1 MPTNGVFQN
10 TGQVTAAKLAKVF
23 GRKVENYSMGGF
35 GADSQKGALSAMGV
49 IKCDFGYSTAPE
61 AQGMQRGEM
70 ADVKSMVLKCMPQ
83 GFGERLF
90 TDSLDMFEKEVLFYE
105 HIGAH
110 DCPVRVPKMYHAKQS
125 GKKGYLLFEDL
136 NDLPN
141 AQFLSPWIADDELA
155 KKVTI
160 QMCENTMGQ
169 LAKLHAQFWESELF
183 NSNLMSF
190 SVRGRGLQ
198 GGRSKETI
206 QNHFLYK
213 QGWGKYLGFGILEAE
228 PALTGMGK
236 RLLKDFPKLY
246 VAAPS
251 RANAPSHPPSRTR
264 TPVLPC
270 SRAPSRQCAC
280 RRSQTHR

>member
-1 MPTNGVFQN
+1 M
-10 TGQVTAAKLAKVF
+10 TADKLSKIFGKKVKSF
-23 GRKVENYSMGGF
+23 SMGGF

-49 IKCDFGYSTAPE
+49 IKCEFGDATGNPE
-61 AQGMQRGEM
+61 AQKMQRGDI
-70 ADVKSMVLKCMPQ
+70 ADVKSMVLKCIPQ

-105 HIGAH
+105 NIGRQ
-110 DCPVRVPKMYHAKQS
+110 DCPVRVPAMYHYKQS

-141 AQFLSPWIADDELA
+141 AQFLSPWVADAELA

-251 RANAPSHPPSRTR
+251 RASAPSHPPSR

-270 SRAPSRQCAC
+270 SRAPVLPLANARAASHRHTDENEPAC
-280 RRSQTHR
+280 M